1 MSWSS
6 KHVATVFLLSLL
18 SEWYLQNKI
27 SAEII
32 YEFLI
37 LWSFVHE
44 FYLTVGLQSDDV
56 AVTDIYFF
64 IWQYSIVLL
73 YRVDR
78 LC

>member
-32 YEFLI
+32 YELLI
-37 LWSFVHE
+37 LWSFVDE